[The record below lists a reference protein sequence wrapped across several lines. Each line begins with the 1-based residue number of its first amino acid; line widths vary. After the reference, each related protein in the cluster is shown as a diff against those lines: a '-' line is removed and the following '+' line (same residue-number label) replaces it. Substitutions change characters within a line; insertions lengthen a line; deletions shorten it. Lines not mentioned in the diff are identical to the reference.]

1 MQPLL
6 QERTSVLH
14 LQNLWPTPLTPK
26 HVLPFHVGH
35 ATDIA
40 LRVSGKPPRPIG
52 LHWLPPQAS
61 LPSTQDHE
69 EYLGNEPDT
78 DEWDDVPYLDLSQEM
93 LADVITED
101 SPVEVAVDSVWVPS
115 VSYFAGYS
123 RYSEIQPTSFISRP
137 SSV

>member
-1 MQPLL
+1 MHPLL
-6 QERTSVLH
+6 QERTFILR
-14 LQNLWPTPLTPK
+14 LQNLWLTPLTPK
-26 HVLPFHVGH
+26 HVLLFHVGH

-40 LRVSGKPPRPIG
+40 LRVSGKPPKSVS
-52 LHWLPPQAS
+52 LHWLLPQAS

-69 EYLGNEPDT
+69 EYLGNDA
-78 DEWDDVPYLDLSQEM
+78 DEWDDVPYLDSSQEM

-101 SPVEVAVDSVWVPS
+101 SPVEVALDSIWVPS

-123 RYSEIQPTSFISRP
+123 GYSEIRPTSLISRP